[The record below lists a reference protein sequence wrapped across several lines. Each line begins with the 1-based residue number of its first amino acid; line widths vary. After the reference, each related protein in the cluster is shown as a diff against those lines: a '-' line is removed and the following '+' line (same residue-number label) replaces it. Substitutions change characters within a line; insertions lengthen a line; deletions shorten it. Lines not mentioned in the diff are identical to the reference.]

1 MSQSIF
7 QAAGIGVPQ
16 QPQQSAAPMNPF
28 QKAQMV
34 MQAMTNPA
42 AFMKRMYPDIPNEIM
57 NDPNRV
63 MQYMQQ
69 TRGITQNDI
78 ANVENDIR
86 QGGVPWR

>member
-16 QPQQSAAPMNPF
+16 PQQQSPAPMNPF

-42 AFMKRMYPDIPNEIM
+42 VFMKKVYPDIPNEIM

>member
-7 QAAGIGVPQ
+7 QAAGIGIP
-16 QPQQSAAPMNPF
+16 QPQQQSSAPMNPF

-42 AFMKRMYPDIPNEIM
+42 AFMKKVYPDIPNEIM

-63 MQYMQQ
+63 MQYLQQ
-69 TRGITQNDI
+69 TRGITQQDI
-78 ANVENDIR
+78 ANTENEIR
-86 QGGVPWR
+86 QGGAPWR

>member
-16 QPQQSAAPMNPF
+16 PPQQNVAPTNPF

>member
-16 QPQQSAAPMNPF
+16 SQQQSSAPMNPF

-42 AFMKRMYPDIPNEIM
+42 AFMKKMYPDIPNEIM

-69 TRGITQNDI
+69 TRGSTQNDI